1 MPDIVSG
8 VAWKFHSSHK
18 PFWGLYLGASYEVAR
33 YPPEIRPRQTSLSA
47 YPQFAARFS
56 QLITFEL

>member
-1 MPDIVSG
+1 M
-8 VAWKFHSSHK
+8 
-18 PFWGLYLGASYEVAR
+18 EEAR

-47 YPQFAARFS
+47 CPQLAARFS